1 MTTLIIFLLVL
12 TALVFVHELGHFLAA
27 KLFKVRVDEF
37 AIGFPPRIAS
47 RKIKG
52 TVWALNLLPL
62 GGYVKIFGENPDDQ
76 PKDEHGNPIPG
87 AAENSSPDNF
97 QAKAWWKQIIILA
110 AGVIFNIIFAWV
122 LISIIYMI
130 GSTTSIEGLSPQ
142 IQEKYAHGNSEVVIS
157 MVKADSPA
165 DRSGLKAGDKI
176 MSVSD
181 TRKTISLIPGADV
194 DEKNKADTSK
204 IQDVQ
209 NLIANAPR
217 AVVFNVSRVESPTST
232 RTIAYTVAPEP
243 GIVEGKKAVGISM
256 SEVAFIKMDFK
267 DSIYYGT
274 RATIMGTE
282 QVAVGLYKFIGNVFK
297 GDGGL
302 KDVTGPVGIAQVVGQ
317 ASADGF
323 LHLLEITAII
333 SINLAIINLVPFPA
347 LDGGRI
353 VVVFLEAVSRRKVPA
368 RVINVVNAVGFL
380 LLILLMII
388 VTIKD
393 VRAL

>member
-47 RKIKG
+47 KKIKG

-76 PKDEHGNPIPG
+76 PKDEQGNPISG
-87 AAENSSPDNF
+87 AIEHSSPDNF
-97 QAKAWWKQIIILA
+97 QSKAWWKQIIILA
-110 AGVIFNIIFAWV
+110 AGVIFNIIFAWI
-122 LISIIYMI
+122 LISVIYMI

-142 IQEKYAHGNSEVVIS
+142 LKEKYAHGNSEVVIS

-176 MSVSD
+176 ITVSD
-181 TRKTISLIPGADV
+181 TRKTVSLVPGLVTDV
-194 DEKNKADTSK
+194 EDKNVNK
-204 IQDVQ
+204 IEEVQ
-209 NLIANAPR
+209 GLIANAPR
-217 AVVFNVSRVESPTST
+217 AVVFNVSRVESATST
-232 RTIAYTVAPEP
+232 RTLAYTVAPER
-243 GIVEGKKAVGISM
+243 GVVEGKKAVGISM
-256 SEVAFIKMDFK
+256 SEVAFIQMDFV
-267 DSIYYGT
+267 DSLYYGA

-282 QVAVGLYKFIGNVFK
+282 QVAIGLYKFIGNVFK

-317 ASADGF
+317 ASADG
-323 LHLLEITAII
+323 LSHLLEITAII

-353 VVVFLEAVSRRKVPA
+353 VVVAIEAIVRRKVPA
-368 RVINVVNAVGFL
+368 RVINAVNAVGFL
-380 LLILLMII
+380 LLILLMIL

>member
-47 RKIKG
+47 KKIKG

-76 PKDEHGNPIPG
+76 PKDEQGNPISG
-87 AAENSSPDNF
+87 AIEHSSPDNF
-97 QAKAWWKQIIILA
+97 QSKAWWKQIIILA
-110 AGVIFNIIFAWV
+110 AGVIFNIIFAWI
-122 LISIIYMI
+122 LISVIYMI

-142 IQEKYAHGNSEVVIS
+142 LKEKYAHGNSEVVIS
-157 MVKADSPA
+157 MVRADSPA

-176 MSVSD
+176 ITVSD
-181 TRKTISLIPGADV
+181 TRKTVSLVPGLVTDV
-194 DEKNKADTSK
+194 EDKNVNK
-204 IQDVQ
+204 IEEVQ
-209 NLIANAPR
+209 GLIANAPR
-217 AVVFNVSRVESPTST
+217 AVVFNVSRVESATST
-232 RTIAYTVAPEP
+232 RTLAYTVAPER
-243 GIVEGKKAVGISM
+243 GVVEGKKAVGISM
-256 SEVAFIKMDFK
+256 SEVAFIQMDFV
-267 DSIYYGT
+267 DSLYYGA

-282 QVAVGLYKFIGNVFK
+282 QVAIGLYKFIGNVFK

-323 LHLLEITAII
+323 SHLLEITAII

-353 VVVFLEAVSRRKVPA
+353 VVVAIEAIVRRKVPA
-368 RVINVVNAVGFL
+368 RVINAVNAVGFL
-380 LLILLMII
+380 LLILLMIL

>member
-37 AIGFPPRIAS
+37 AIGFPPRIAAK
-47 RKIKG
+47 KIKG
-52 TVWALNLLPL
+52 TVFAINLLPL

-76 PKDEHGNPIPG
+76 PKDENGNPLPTT
-87 AAENSSPDNF
+87 NTSNDNF
-97 QAKAWWKQIIILA
+97 QSKSWWKQIIILA
-110 AGVIFNIIFAWV
+110 AGVIFNIIFAWI
-122 LISIIYMI
+122 LISVIYMI
-130 GSTTSIEGLSPQ
+130 GSTTSVEGLTPQ
-142 IQEKYAHGNSEVVIS
+142 LREKYGQGETSIVINF
-157 MVKADSPA
+157 VKPDSPA
-165 DRSGLKAGDKI
+165 DRSGLKSGDKI
-176 MSVSD
+176 ISVSD
-181 TRKTISLIPGADV
+181 TRKTLSAIGDV
-194 DEKNKADTSK
+194 EDKFTVVG
-204 IQDVQ
+204 IQDI
-209 NLIANAPR
+209 IAKAPR
-217 AVVFNVSRVESPTST
+217 AVIFNVERVESATST
-232 RTIAYTVAPEP
+232 RTIAYTVAPEQ
-243 GIVEGKKAVGISM
+243 GVVEGKKAVGISM
-256 SEVAFIKMDFK
+256 GEMAFIKMDIK
-267 DSIYYGT
+267 DGLYYGG

-282 QVAVGLYKFIGNVFK
+282 QVAIGLYNFIGNIFK

-323 LHLLEITAII
+323 SHLLEITAII

-353 VVVFLEAVSRRKVPA
+353 VVVALEAITRRKVPA
-368 RVINVVNAVGFL
+368 RIINYVNGIGFL

-388 VTIKD
+388 VTVKD